1 MTIYKEKEKLV
12 GYKEIDIS
20 QCFEYN
26 RCVYLKCCDIV
37 QGEKIYDVDL
47 RRGIV
52 SPPFNDDDL
61 VKPLYDASLYTYKI
75 KEE

>member
-1 MTIYKEKEKLV
+1 MTIHKEKEELV
-12 GYKEIDIS
+12 AYREINVS
-20 QCFEYN
+20 QCFEYS
-26 RCVYLKCCDIV
+26 RCVYLKCYDNIPS
-37 QGEKIYDVDL
+37 GKIYDVDL

-52 SPPFNDDDL
+52 SPSLNDDDL